1 MESLSA
7 QEKQVVATG
16 GGVVQ
21 RDRNWD
27 AMNSGGTTIYLKAPI
42 EVIWERIKHSKNRPL
57 LQVENPFE
65 TARELLNKRTPLYE
79 RADLIVD
86 TSNLSLEEVA
96 EEIIQA
102 INI

>member
-1 MESLSA
+1 
-7 QEKQVVATG
+7 
-16 GGVVQ
+16 
-21 RDRNWD
+21 
-27 AMNSGGTTIYLKAPI
+27 
-42 EVIWERIKHSKNRPL
+42 
-57 LQVENPFE
+57 VENPFE